1 MTLRKLDGWSDVEVL
16 NAIAEQDVAALR
28 ELYRRHEPWLTIRL
42 RYRCAD
48 SSIVEEAVQD
58 TFATIWRSAGRY
70 SGSGAVPAWIWG
82 IGIRTML
89 HAVRPRR
96 SIIERLVMQ
105 PWAGVRSAE
114 EELLLSVEHSNVG
127 VALERLSPEL
137 RAVLQATV
145 IDGLTCREAGR
156 MLGIPAG
163 TVKTRMMRAR
173 FELREALA

>member
-1 MTLRKLDGWSDVEVL
+1 MAFGKLDDWSDVEVL
-16 NAIAEQDVAALR
+16 DAIAEQDVAALR

-42 RYRCAD
+42 GYRCAD
-48 SSIVEEAVQD
+48 PNIVEEAVQD
-58 TFATIWRSAGRY
+58 TFATIWRSASRY
-70 SGSGAVPAWIWG
+70 AGSGAVPAWIWG

-89 HAVRPRR
+89 RAVRPRR

-105 PWAGVRSAE
+105 RWTETPSAE

-156 MLGIPAG
+156 MLGIPTG